1 MREKEIEGADLCCNL
16 FLCWACSWLQYFK
29 ITCMQVKHTA
39 SHVKVK
45 NDPEVFS
52 SKTDQ
57 LFLPNNLPEINVLR
71 SPKGSCK

>member
-1 MREKEIEGADLCCNL
+1 
-16 FLCWACSWLQYFK
+16 
-29 ITCMQVKHTA
+29 MQVKHTA

-71 SPKGSCK
+71 SPKGFFKYYSEKYIKIKKQSMNRT